1 MYSGYC
7 ACCEPNPSLCLP
19 TSSQLHT
26 TNRDPLPALLPSE
39 LLEPL
44 MEALTNDS
52 RMLLTEVIATLR
64 VLT

>member
-1 MYSGYC
+1 M
-7 ACCEPNPSLCLP
+7 CLP

-39 LLEPL
+39 LLELL
-44 MEALTNDS
+44 MEALTDDS
-52 RMLLTEVIATLR
+52 RTLLTEVIAALR